1 MRNKWLDLVVL
12 SDNHTYFDFL
22 EVPAGDILI
31 HCGDFSYRGNSD
43 EVYAFIDW
51 IKKQPHKHKLWIP
64 GNHELSLE
72 DFPYNI
78 ETIDAESGAVCIH
91 NKEHIIDGIKFF
103 GSAYTPK
110 YGTWAFMN
118 TEEQAKRYWENAP
131 LDVDVLVTHGPPKG
145 VLDMTISGDHAGSQA
160 LFDYV
165 KKVNPHYHFF
175 GHIHEAYGV
184 DIYTSCKTVFINACV
199 LDEKYKPLHQPIKLP
214 IQAVSKN

>member
-1 MRNKWLDLVVL
+1 M
-12 SDNHTYFDFL
+12 
-22 EVPAGDILI
+22 
-31 HCGDFSYRGNSD
+31 
-43 EVYAFIDW
+43 
-51 IKKQPHKHKLWIP
+51 
-64 GNHELSLE
+64 E

-145 VLDMTISGDHAGSQA
+145 VLDMTILGDHAGSQA

-199 LDEKYKPLHQPIKLP
+199 LDEKYKSLHQPIKLP